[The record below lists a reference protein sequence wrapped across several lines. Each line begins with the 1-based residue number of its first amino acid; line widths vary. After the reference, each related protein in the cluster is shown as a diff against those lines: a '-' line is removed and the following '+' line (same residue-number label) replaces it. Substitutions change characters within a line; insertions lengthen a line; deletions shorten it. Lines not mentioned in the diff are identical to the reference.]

1 MNFTLFLSLII
12 IVVGCGKES
21 NEDVENLVFVTPDK
35 ADNFFAPAAQ
45 EYYVEGETTITLE
58 DSSVQSLGIM
68 LPGNYTFGTAEA
80 EIMEI
85 LSGELE
91 IKLPNENWKTLNTP
105 ETFNVPAN
113 SSFDL
118 KITTVT
124 DYCCSYIK

>member
-1 MNFTLFLSLII
+1 MATIKNIEI
-12 IVVGCGKES
+12 KKEANIYYDGK
-21 NEDVENLVFVTPDK
+21 VTSR
-35 ADNFFAPAAQ
+35 
-45 EYYVEGETTITLE
+45 TITLE
-58 DSSVQSLGIM
+58 NGDTQSLGIM
-68 LPGNYTFGTAEA
+68 LPGEYTFGTELA

-85 LSGELE
+85 MNGELD

-118 KITTVT
+118 KIKSVT